1 MKNLK
6 NYKGV
11 IIFLFILTVINFMPI
26 SKNEPT
32 EYVKANNEVIENEV
46 AINI

>member
-26 SKNEPT
+26 SRNEST
-32 EYVKANNEVIENEV
+32 EYVKGNNEVIESEV
-46 AINI
+46 AVNI